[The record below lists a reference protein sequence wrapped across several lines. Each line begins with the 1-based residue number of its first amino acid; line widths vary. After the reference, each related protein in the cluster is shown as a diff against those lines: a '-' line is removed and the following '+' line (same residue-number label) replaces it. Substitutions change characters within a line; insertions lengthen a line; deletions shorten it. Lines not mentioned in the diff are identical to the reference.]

1 MERWLE
7 ECTFLFYNGKFKLKR
22 DQRGGADRT
31 AEAAWKRW
39 DERSKE
45 FCDDLKHRKESICT
59 PCLSVCDD
67 HLRRV
72 WMETAHNTRK
82 GLWDGPP
89 FPDQIIVSSNMYL
102 EGKLNPY
109 RSPLCPEHRC
119 VKCDENRAYI
129 NEREARPKK
138 NEVGRHADMC
148 SRVVF
153 TAVRPA
159 HTNPWKP
166 DPRHRRWVCILV
178 SRREVIQEGRKLVIE
193 TPVFPGYTPEVTT
206 RYLHEEG
213 NAKKRYKTR
222 AKQTAAKATSGPSH
236 AAPTAQGKQH
246 RDSTGDSKAGLPETA
261 AQPLSKRMKKILN
274 RRKRAAQTVQDQDVP

>member
-1 MERWLE
+1 MAQDLETACVVLMERWLE
-7 ECTFLFYNGKFKLKR
+7 ECASLFYNGKFKQKR
-22 DQRGGADRT
+22 NKRGGADKT
-31 AEAAWKRW
+31 AVASWNRL
-39 DERSKE
+39 DRRSKE
-45 FCDDLKHRKESICT
+45 FYDDLTHRKESICT

-72 WMETAHNTRK
+72 WMETAHNTKK

-89 FPDQIIVSSNMYL
+89 FPDRIIVSSNMYL

-153 TAVRPA
+153 TEVRPA

-166 DPRHRRWVCILV
+166 DPRKRRWVSILV
-178 SRREVIQEGRKLVIE
+178 SRREVVQEEGRW
-193 TPVFPGYTPEVTT
+193 
-206 RYLHEEG
+206 
-213 NAKKRYKTR
+213 
-222 AKQTAAKATSGPSH
+222 
-236 AAPTAQGKQH
+236 
-246 RDSTGDSKAGLPETA
+246 
-261 AQPLSKRMKKILN
+261 
-274 RRKRAAQTVQDQDVP
+274 